1 MTWVRHTFEFV
12 VQETH
17 LDSFGHM
24 NNAVYLEIFENAR
37 WDFIHNRGFGYKHIQ
52 QVQIGPTILEIQ
64 VKFKRELRL
73 RQKVKV
79 ESFVAAYDGKIGELV
94 QEMRDEK
101 GELLTEMRMKMGL
114 FDMKARRLIAPT
126 PEWLKAVGL
135 EEMQT
140 R

>member
-1 MTWVRHTFEFV
+1 MNWKKHEYEFTV
-12 VQETH
+12 LETH

-37 WDFIHNRGFGYKHIQ
+37 WEFIENRGFGYKHIQ
-52 QVQIGPTILEIQ
+52 QVQIGPTIVEINL
-64 VKFKRELRL
+64 KFRRELML
-73 RQKVKV
+73 RQKVRII
-79 ESFVAAYDGKIGELV
+79 SYVAQYVGKIGELV

-126 PEWLKAVGL
+126 PEW
-135 EEMQT
+135 
-140 R
+140 

>member
-52 QVQIGPTILEIQ
+52 QEYKSVRRFL
-64 VKFKRELRL
+64 KSKSNSKRIAFA
-73 RQKVKV
+73 
-79 ESFVAAYDGKIGELV
+79 S
-94 QEMRDEK
+94 K
-101 GELLTEMRMKMGL
+101 G
-114 FDMKARRLIAPT
+114 
-126 PEWLKAVGL
+126 
-135 EEMQT
+135 
-140 R
+140 

>member
-24 NNAVYLEIFENAR
+24 NNAVYLESFENAR

-52 QVQIGPTILEIQ
+52 QVQIGPTIREIQ
-64 VKFKRELRL
+64 VKFKRGLRL

-79 ESFVAAYDGKIGELV
+79 ESFVAV
-94 QEMRDEK
+94 TMEK
-101 GELLTEMRMKMGL
+101 SESLSKKCATK
-114 FDMKARRLIAPT
+114 KVNSS
-126 PEWLKAVGL
+126 LKCG
-135 EEMQT
+135 
-140 R
+140 

>member
-1 MTWVRHTFEFV
+1 MPFILKSSKTRVGILFTIE
-12 VQETH
+12 
-17 LDSFGHM
+17 DSDT
-24 NNAVYLEIFENAR
+24 NIFNK
-37 WDFIHNRGFGYKHIQ
+37 YK
-52 QVQIGPTILEIQ
+52 IGPTILEIQ